1 MSEKSRTQLPLRDIS
16 SAPAHEAG
24 ASRGETFAQRA
35 EGKEVNGSDY
45 RANDLNDAFS
55 VAEGTIP
62 DRKTAGTS
70 TALKLF
76 SS

>member
-1 MSEKSRTQLPLRDIS
+1 VRP
-16 SAPAHEAG
+16 G
-24 ASRGETFAQRA
+24 GETFAQRA

-45 RANDLNDAFS
+45 RANDPNDSFS
-55 VAEGTIP
+55 IAEGTIP
-62 DRKTAGTS
+62 DQKTAGTS